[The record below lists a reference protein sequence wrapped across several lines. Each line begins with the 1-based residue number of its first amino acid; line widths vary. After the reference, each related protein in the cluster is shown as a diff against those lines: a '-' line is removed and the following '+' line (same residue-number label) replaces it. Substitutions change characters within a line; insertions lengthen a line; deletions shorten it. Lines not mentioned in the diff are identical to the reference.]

1 MSVPPALRLL
11 VRARDRG
18 RCAYCHSTENNSG
31 QAMHMDH
38 IVPESAGGLSVA
50 ENLCQVC
57 FSCNSHKAAKQYS
70 FDPQTLTEV
79 AIFHP
84 LRQRWSEHFSW
95 DASGT
100 LILGKTACGRAT
112 VEALQMNNETVVKA
126 RRRWVIGGWHPPTD

>member
-1 MSVPPALRLL
+1 MPVSPGLRLQ

-31 QAMHMDH
+31 QAMHIDH
-38 IVPESAGGLSVA
+38 IVPESAGGPSVA

-57 FSCNSHKAAKQYS
+57 FACNVHKAAKQYS
-70 FDPQTLTEV
+70 IDPLTGIEV
-79 AIFHP
+79 ALFHP
-84 LRQRWSEHFSW
+84 LRQRWSDHFSW

-100 LILGKTACGRAT
+100 LLLGKTACGRAT